1 MCIRDSLK
9 ARGVLQVTATDSN
22 REYVA
27 ALLVICAVLI
37 LIPFSPDAPELID
50 SFQFALQSQVV
61 SGGDLPGGLSV

>member
-1 MCIRDSLK
+1 M
-9 ARGVLQVTATDSN
+9 TPTDSK

-27 ALLVICAVLI
+27 AIFVIFAVLV

-50 SFQFALQSQVV
+50 SFNFALQSQVV

>member
-1 MCIRDSLK
+1 MG
-9 ARGVLQVTATDSN
+9 GVQVTPTDSK

-27 ALLVICAVLI
+27 AIFVIFAVLV

-50 SFQFALQSQVV
+50 SFNFALQSQVV